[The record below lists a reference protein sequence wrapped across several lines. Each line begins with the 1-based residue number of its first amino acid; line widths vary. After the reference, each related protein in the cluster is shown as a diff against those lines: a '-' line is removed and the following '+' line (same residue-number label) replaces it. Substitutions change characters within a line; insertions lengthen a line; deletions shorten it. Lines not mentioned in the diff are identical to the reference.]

1 MCLLVTQNSTSP
13 VLSND
18 WLIDFHSSN
27 SDGAGVMYADDGN
40 LIIQKILP
48 KSPQDFIEFYHAN
61 IKGKNCAFHL
71 RMKTHGDIDLE
82 NCHPYEVL
90 NRADHGIDIWLMH
103 NGILST
109 GNKADTSKSDTW
121 HYIRDFLRP
130 MLIENPEFAFHPS
143 FASIVGSHIGSSN
156 KFVLMDNLGRIATIN
171 QSSGVFWAGLWL
183 SNTYAWSASNS
194 ASDVP
199 CASAKQAK
207 AQAKEK
213 PIKYSPISKSYDAYS
228 YYDSRKDDYYDG
240 EYRGASSYQWIDGD
254 ENDGFA
260 YPNQASSRTCFED
273 DFAIVLEELE
283 ILELYKASSL
293 THRQAQRFINQF
305 DEGAFFDLAYSCIEG
320 DIDEDSFFRCMH
332 DFAFARECFPY
343 LNRLSDLSYANDREV
358 A

>member
-27 SDGAGVMYADDGN
+27 SDGVGVMYANDGE

-48 KSPQDFIEFYHAN
+48 KSAQDFIEFYHSN

-90 NRADHGIDIWLMH
+90 NMADHGIELWLMH

-143 FASIVGSHIGSSN
+143 FSDIVGKHIGSSN
-156 KFVLMDNLGRIATIN
+156 KFVLMDNEGRIATIN
-171 QSSGVFWAGLWL
+171 QEAGVYWAGLWL
-183 SNTYAWSASNS
+183 SNTYAWSASKS
-194 ASDVP
+194 ASDTP
-199 CASAKQAK
+199 CTNAKEAK

-213 PIKYSPISKSYDAYS
+213 PVKYAPFPKSYDVNS
-228 YYDSRKDDYYDG
+228 YYDSRSDYFDG
-240 EYRGASSYQWIDGD
+240 EYRGASSYRWEDGED
-254 ENDGFA
+254 DGFT
-260 YPNQASSRTCFED
+260 YPNGESCFED
-273 DFAIVLEELE
+273 SFFIMLEEFE
-283 ILELYKASSL
+283 IMALYKASTL
-293 THRQAQRFINQF
+293 TYRQAMRFVDNF
-305 DEGAFFDLAYSCIEG
+305 DEASFFDLAYSCIDG
-320 DIDEDSFFRCMH
+320 DIDEDSFYRCMH
-332 DFAFARECFPY
+332 DFLFARECFPF